1 MCAIVM
7 YMKEWIFTDIGVERW
22 IEYIERLLSN
32 KDITGKMMQKIQG
45 RLKPPLRHRMMPNW
59 M

>member
-7 YMKEWIFTDIGVERW
+7 CMKEWIFTDIDVERW
-22 IEYIERLLSN
+22 TEYIDKLLSN
-32 KDITGKMMQKIQG
+32 KDTTGKIMQRIQG
-45 RLKPPLRHRMMPNW
+45 RFKPPLRHRMIPNW